1 MSSPCGRAI
10 GAPAGL
16 DLSPAPRGAAE
27 FAMKRWTFAL
37 SIAVA
42 AAWLSPALAGA
53 AEAAGE
59 GAGATSPLYS
69 PSQGAITGVATI
81 VIFALLVA
89 VLGKYA
95 WAPILTGLKARE
107 EKIRKEIADAEA
119 ARAKADAALRQYNE
133 QLASAEQKVRDM
145 LSKATQDAEN
155 LATQIRTRAQQESEE
170 TKERALKDIDAAR
183 DQALSD
189 IYQQTADL
197 ATRVAEKIIRRNLNA
212 DDQRELVNQS
222 LSELQTA
229 GAG

>member
-1 MSSPCGRAI
+1 
-10 GAPAGL
+10 
-16 DLSPAPRGAAE
+16 
-27 FAMKRWTFAL
+27 MKRRKFAVL
-37 SIAVA
+37 IVA
-42 AAWLSPALAGA
+42 ATAAASPIAARA
-53 AEAAGE
+53 AEAAGNE
-59 GAGATSPLYS
+59 ANSPLYG

-107 EKIRKEIADAEA
+107 DKIRKEIADAEA
-119 ARAKADAALRQYNE
+119 ARAKADAALAEYNR
-133 QLASAEQKVRDM
+133 QLATAEQKVRDM
-145 LSKATQDAEN
+145 LSKATTDAEN
-155 LATQIRTRAQQESEE
+155 LSNQIRARAQQEAEE
-170 TKERALKDIDAAR
+170 TRERALKDIEGAR
-183 DQALSD
+183 DQALSE

-222 LSELQTA
+222 LNELQTA

>member
-1 MSSPCGRAI
+1 
-10 GAPAGL
+10 
-16 DLSPAPRGAAE
+16 
-27 FAMKRWTFAL
+27 MKHWKLTLMIACA
-37 SIAVA
+37 AVA
-42 AAWLSPALAGA
+42 TSPLAARA
-53 AEAAGE
+53 AEAAASDE
-59 GAGATSPLYS
+59 ANSPLYG
-69 PSQGAITGVATI
+69 PSQGIITGVVTI

-95 WAPILTGLKARE
+95 WGPILSGLKARE

-133 QLASAEQKVRDM
+133 QLASAEQKVRDL

-155 LATQIRTRAQQESEE
+155 LATQIRTRAQQEAEE

-212 DDQRELVNQS
+212 DDQRELVNES
-222 LSELQTA
+222 LNELQTA